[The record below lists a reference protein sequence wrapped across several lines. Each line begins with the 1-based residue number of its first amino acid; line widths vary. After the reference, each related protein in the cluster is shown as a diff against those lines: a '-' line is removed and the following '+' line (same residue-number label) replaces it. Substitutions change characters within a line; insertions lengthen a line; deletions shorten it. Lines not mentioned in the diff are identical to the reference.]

1 MLYGDFVFS
10 WVDERSDAPLHDHE
24 HTEAVQWVGYT
35 DRDMSGGVSM
45 DEIPEGL
52 RERFTSTFET
62 GDENADGEL
71 TADEY
76 YAAERE
82 KIEQR
87 ARQQDSAGD

>member
-1 MLYGDFVFS
+1 M
-10 WVDERSDAPLHDHE
+10 
-24 HTEAVQWVGYT
+24 GYT

-52 RERFTSTFET
+52 RERFVSTFET

-82 KIEQR
+82 KKKQR
-87 ARQQDSAGD
+87 AQEQASAGD